1 MIKVLFICH
10 GNICRSPMCE
20 FVLKNMV
27 EEWGIADE
35 FLIESAATSDEECYG
50 GYGNPVYPPAMA
62 ELMSHGIGT
71 TDNELGLSE
80 KRARQFKRSEYDN
93 WDYIICAE
101 DRNVRAL
108 ERIIGG
114 DPKNKITRLLDYT
127 DTPGDINDPWYT
139 GDFSGVYKQIEKGC
153 KAFLE
158 KLNY

>member
-1 MIKVLFICH
+1 
-10 GNICRSPMCE
+10 
-20 FVLKNMV
+20 
-27 EEWGIADE
+27 
-35 FLIESAATSDEECYG
+35 
-50 GYGNPVYPPAMA
+50 MA

-71 TDNELGLSE
+71 PDNELGLSE
-80 KRARQFKRSEYDN
+80 KRARQFKRLEYDN

-108 ERIIGG
+108 ERSIGG
-114 DPKNKITRLLDYT
+114 DRKNKITRLLDYT